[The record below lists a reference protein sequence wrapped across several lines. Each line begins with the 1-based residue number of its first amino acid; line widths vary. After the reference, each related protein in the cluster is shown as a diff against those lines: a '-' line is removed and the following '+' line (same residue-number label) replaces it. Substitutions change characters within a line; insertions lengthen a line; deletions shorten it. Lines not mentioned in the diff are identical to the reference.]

1 MAVNQEMLQR
11 YITLAN
17 EGKIPELAELLINNY
32 SKLPVLEG
40 RNNEEADSI
49 GDTVEAFYKHLAEL
63 TPEAACKDRCC
74 HKGKEIR

>member
-1 MAVNQEMLQR
+1 MAVNQEVLQR

-17 EGKIPELAELLINNY
+17 EGKIPELAQLLINNY

-49 GDTVEAFYKHLAEL
+49 GDTVEAFLQASCRAYTRSSLQ
-63 TPEAACKDRCC
+63 
-74 HKGKEIR
+74 G